1 MDCCQ
6 FHWNMFHQSPVP
18 FEILMLRLHF
28 IWFCKPKLRN
38 AACYKQAVFALKHVI
53 WFQVGRRTALG
64 RFMCGC
70 GRQKNY
76 VAWSL
81 RESILL
87 LSGEGVPVICY
98 GHNFQNSQSHCSI
111 SNSLS
116 PSLTLAHCHVWSVMF
131 LVFFVN
137 YQNEEKKGNNPDD
150 QFHSF
155 CLV

>member
-1 MDCCQ
+1 ML
-6 FHWNMFHQSPVP
+6 SVSLKYVPPVSGTVSN
-18 FEILMLRLHF
+18 IDVVSVYF
-28 IWFCKPKLRN
+28 ISFCKPKYKH
-38 AACYKQAVFALKHVI
+38 AALDKQAVFALKHVI

-98 GHNFQNSQSHCSI
+98 GHHFQSSYSHCFLP
-111 SNSLS
+111 LS
-116 PSLTLAHCHVWSVMF
+116 RFLIVMF
-131 LVFFVN
+131 EVSCFFSVFFLLTIKMTR
-137 YQNEEKKGNNPDD
+137 EERK
-150 QFHSF
+150 
-155 CLV
+155 